1 MSSNAI
7 TLDSNTTMNC
17 TWPFNNSEKNDTC
30 IEPLDSNETFEQA
43 PFNDSVWIIIC
54 VLNAFLASIALFEN
68 TVVILTIWKTSF
80 LHSVANIL
88 LASLAVSDLAV
99 GLIVQPLLIAYL
111 LSKIRI
117 VNLLFNICSYFLCS
131 VSLITITAI
140 TVDRLL
146 VLQLHLRYH
155 AIVTPFR
162 VTWVVIFIW
171 VFTAVATLLSNLNLK
186 LFDTVEVATT
196 ISLLVANFA
205 VYLKIYLIVRRHRTQ
220 IQQQQQHHQQQ
231 QQASNENIFSV
242 TRFKTSALN
251 TFMVYI
257 LLLLCYMPYCFALVD
272 GGMSLRVYTITL
284 TLVFLNSSLNPLLY
298 CWRDREI
305 RTAIK
310 QLFFG

>member
-1 MSSNAI
+1 MS
-7 TLDSNTTMNC
+7 C
-17 TWPFNNSEKNDTC
+17 TWPFNNSDKNDTC
-30 IEPLDSNETFEQA
+30 IEPLDFNENFEQA
-43 PFNDSVWIIIC
+43 PFYDSLWIVIC
-54 VLNAFLASIALFEN
+54 VLNAFLASMALFEN

-99 GLIVQPLLIAYL
+99 GLIVQPLLITYL
-111 LSKIRI
+111 LSEKHI
-117 VNLLFNICSYFLCS
+117 VNLLFNIFSYFLCS
-131 VSLITITAI
+131 VSLITVTAI

-220 IQQQQQHHQQQ
+220 IQQQQQQQ

-242 TRFKTSALN
+242 TRFKKSALN

-257 LLLLCYMPYCFALVD
+257 LLLFCYMPYCFALLD
-272 GGMSLRVYTITL
+272 GGMSRRVYTITL